1 MPASDPPN
9 PASQPQSSNHRVT
22 ETEAGALALSVYTK
36 AGGDQAFKFIGTE
49 KFHGKA
55 GELRFVKDDG
65 DTFVYGD
72 VNGNGK
78 ADFAIALD
86 RLLTLTKSDFIL

>member
-1 MPASDPPN
+1 MPFGHNDTIYDFSCKEGDRIDLKAIDTN
-9 PASQPQSSNHRVT
+9 
-22 ETEAGALALSVYTK
+22 TK